1 MNYTSEFFDDE
12 LLTLPEVLTILRISK
27 TTFHYEIKKGR
38 YPKPLKLSAHRSL
51 WLKSQ
56 IFASIKRMNPDAAI

>member
-27 TTFHYEIKKGR
+27 TSFHYETKKGR
-38 YPKPLKLSAHRSL
+38 YPKPLELSAHRCLS
-51 WLKSQ
+51 LKSQ
-56 IFASIKRMNPDAAI
+56 IFASIKRMNPDAAF